1 MFGTTGWRRF
11 KAHDE
16 IKRWANAARK
26 FASGA
31 AQTPA
36 LKEKWLQC
44 EGTWYV
50 GVDVLP
56 SDEDG
61 RFEGIELAGPA
72 SELIQSVAT
81 KPLHPA
87 QVSILYPGYPKP
99 RQGETKAGFAYRL
112 TRDAAHVDGLL
123 PVGAERRR
131 MLREPHAYVLGL
143 PLNACDIKASPMV
156 VWEGS
161 HLIMHNAFQAALSP
175 YPASQWSDIDLSDVY
190 HAARRD
196 AFANCRRVAVHAEPG
211 EAYAIHRLALH
222 GIAPWQAGARA
233 PSEGRM
239 IAYFRPEL
247 NDIVEWPN
255 L

>member
-72 SELIQSVAT
+72 LRVNSKRGHKASA
-81 KPLHPA
+81 
-87 QVSILYPGYPKP
+87 P
-99 RQGETKAGFAYRL
+99 RAGLNSLSGISKTKAGRNQGWVCLSADAGRGACGRAFA
-112 TRDAAHVDGLL
+112 
-123 PVGAERRR
+123 RRR
-131 MLREPHAYVLGL
+131 RAPPHV
-143 PLNACDIKASPMV
+143 
-156 VWEGS
+156 
-161 HLIMHNAFQAALSP
+161 
-175 YPASQWSDIDLSDVY
+175 
-190 HAARRD
+190 
-196 AFANCRRVAVHAEPG
+196 
-211 EAYAIHRLALH
+211 
-222 GIAPWQAGARA
+222 ARA
-233 PSEGRM
+233 PCLRAWFALERLRYQSQPDGCLGGLASDYAQSVSGRTQPLSC
-239 IAYFRPEL
+239 IAMVRH
-247 NDIVEWPN
+247 
-255 L
+255 

>member
-1 MFGTTGWRRF
+1 MFGAKGWRRF
-11 KAHDE
+11 KANDE
-16 IKRWANAARK
+16 IKKWANAARK

-31 AQTPA
+31 AQTHA

-44 EGTWYV
+44 EGTWFV
-50 GVDVLP
+50 GVDILP
-56 SDEDG
+56 SDDDG
-61 RFEGIELAGPA
+61 RFEGIELAGPV
-72 SELIQSVAT
+72 SELIRSVAT

-99 RQGETKAGFAYRL
+99 RKGETKAGFAYRL

-123 PVGAERRR
+123 PVGAARRR

-161 HLIMHNAFQAALSP
+161 HFIMQKAFQAALSP
-175 YPASQWSDIDLSDVY
+175 YPVAQWSDIDLSEVY

-222 GIAPWQAGARA
+222 GIAPWQADARA

-247 NDIVEWPN
+247 NDMVEWPN

>member
-1 MFGTTGWRRF
+1 MFGTTGWLRF
-11 KAHDE
+11 KANDE
-16 IKRWANAARK
+16 IKKWATAAQK

-31 AQTPA
+31 AQNPA

-44 EGTWYV
+44 EGTWY
-50 GVDVLP
+50 
-56 SDEDG
+56 
-61 RFEGIELAGPA
+61 
-72 SELIQSVAT
+72 
-81 KPLHPA
+81 
-87 QVSILYPGYPKP
+87 PKP
-99 RQGETKAGFAYRL
+99 RQGETKAGFTYRL

-143 PLNACDIKASPMV
+143 PLNTCDIKASPMV

-161 HLIMHNAFQAALSP
+161 HLIMHKAFQAALNP
-175 YPASQWSDIDLSDVY
+175 YPAAQWSDIDLSDVY
-190 HAARRD
+190 HAARRE
-196 AFANCRRVAVHAEPG
+196 AFESCRRVAVHAEPG
-211 EAYAIHRLALH
+211 QAYAIHRLALH
-222 GIAPWQAGARA
+222 GVAPWQAGAHA

-247 NDIVEWPN
+247 NDIEEWPN

>member
-1 MFGTTGWRRF
+1 MLIVFYSLMRQDMHTKTIGIGMFGTTGWLRF
-11 KAHDE
+11 EANDE
-16 IKRWANAARK
+16 IKKWATAAQK

-31 AQTPA
+31 AQNPA

-61 RFEGIELAGPA
+61 CFDGFELAGPV
-72 SELIQSVAT
+72 SELIQSVVT

-99 RQGETKAGFAYRL
+99 RQGETKAGFTYRL

-123 PVGAERRR
+123 PVGPKRRR

-143 PLNACDIKASPMV
+143 PLNTCDIKASPMV
-156 VWEGS
+156 VWEG
-161 HLIMHNAFQAALSP
+161 
-175 YPASQWSDIDLSDVY
+175 
-190 HAARRD
+190 
-196 AFANCRRVAVHAEPG
+196 
-211 EAYAIHRLALH
+211 
-222 GIAPWQAGARA
+222 
-233 PSEGRM
+233 
-239 IAYFRPEL
+239 
-247 NDIVEWPN
+247 
-255 L
+255 